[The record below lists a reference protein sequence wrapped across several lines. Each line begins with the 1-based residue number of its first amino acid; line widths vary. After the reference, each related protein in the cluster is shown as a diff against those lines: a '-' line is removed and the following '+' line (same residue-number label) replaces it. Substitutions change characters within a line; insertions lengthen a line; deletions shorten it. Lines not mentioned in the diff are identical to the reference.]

1 MPIYEYKTLTP
12 QGQQQQGVYTAN
24 SMDEVYIILKQQGS
38 FPISVNEIEEE
49 SRAKSLVMNKTLGS
63 KTIAV
68 FCRQFHTLLNAGVPI
83 VQSLDILHQQTQN
96 KKLKIIIG
104 EVCGKVQQ
112 GLSLSE
118 AFKIHQPIVPG
129 LLVYMMEAG
138 EASGS
143 LDLILERMANHYE
156 KEYKLNNKI
165 KNAMIYPIILSI
177 VTITV
182 VIFMLTYIMPTFA
195 ELFSSNGVELPRLTQ
210 TIIAISQF
218 IKNQWYWILGFIGSM
233 LLILMLVRSTS
244 TGRKTIDGILLYLPA
259 IGKTIQTILVGR
271 FTRTLSTLLSSG
283 VPLLQSLEISA
294 NIVNNAIVK
303 EGILLAKEDVQKGI
317 PLSDPFKNL
326 KFFPPMVISMVEI
339 GEESG
344 ALEDLLDKTANFYDE
359 ESEAALQKLTTMI
372 EPIMIIFMA
381 IIIGFII
388 IAMLLPMFDM
398 ANVIQA

>member
-1 MPIYEYKTLTP
+1 
-12 QGQQQQGVYTAN
+12 
-24 SMDEVYIILKQQGS
+24 
-38 FPISVNEIEEE
+38 
-49 SRAKSLVMNKTLGS
+49 
-63 KTIAV
+63 
-68 FCRQFHTLLNAGVPI
+68 
-83 VQSLDILHQQTQN
+83 
-96 KKLKIIIG
+96 
-104 EVCGKVQQ
+104 
-112 GLSLSE
+112 
-118 AFKIHQPIVPG
+118 
-129 LLVYMMEAG
+129 
-138 EASGS
+138 
-143 LDLILERMANHYE
+143 
-156 KEYKLNNKI
+156 
-165 KNAMIYPIILSI
+165 
-177 VTITV
+177 
-182 VIFMLTYIMPTFA
+182 MLTYIMPTFA

-317 PLSDPFKNL
+317 PLSDPLKNL
-326 KFFPPMVISMVEI
+326 KIFPPMVISMVEI